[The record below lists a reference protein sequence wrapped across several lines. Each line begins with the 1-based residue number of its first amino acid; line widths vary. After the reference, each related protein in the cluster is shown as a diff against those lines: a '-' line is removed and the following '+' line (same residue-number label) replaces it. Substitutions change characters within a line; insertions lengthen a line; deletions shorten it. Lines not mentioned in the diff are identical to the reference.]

1 MQHSW
6 IAVLAALPLIIGA
19 APAPDRPLATSPEQA
34 ISAGEATGPIV
45 SVNFLDRLL
54 QDDKP
59 RRRTTSQRQR
69 APRQSAR
76 PPAPGLKG
84 AASSLPALA
93 TIPVPTP
100 KPASAEGAVETQ
112 APNETTP
119 ETAPVAQ
126 TPSPR
131 PEESSPASVAAG
143 GAPPTVEQPG
153 TASEPP
159 YAAEVP
165 KPLPKPAESPAT
177 PAARE
182 GSPAPANP
190 ELPAAQPA
198 PAPEKTGPDAT
209 GTPQQKAE
217 EPPPPPPPPLEKED
231 PEALKACLADLTALG
246 TKFEIRQTIVGEEPG
261 CGIEQPIAVDEI
273 LPGVKTG
280 GAEMRCET
288 ARALAHWMK
297 DNVQPAMSVAMPG
310 RHVTGIVPGSTYAC
324 RLRNSASSGKV
335 SEHARG
341 NAIDVAA
348 FKLDN
353 GETVTMKPRGEDATM
368 EGAFQRAATAT
379 ACLYFSTVLSPG
391 SDSTH
396 EDHLHLDVLDRKNG
410 YRYCR

>member
-1 MQHSW
+1 M
-6 IAVLAALPLIIGA
+6 
-19 APAPDRPLATSPEQA
+19 AP
-34 ISAGEATGPIV
+34 V
-45 SVNFLDRLL
+45 VNVNFLDRLL
-54 QDDKP
+54 QDGKP

-69 APRQSAR
+69 TPRQSAR
-76 PPAPGLKG
+76 PS
-84 AASSLPALA
+84 AARAQDGSSRLPALA

-100 KPASAEGAVETQ
+100 KPPAAQSAVEQ
-112 APNETTP
+112 RAPTETMSDTP
-119 ETAPVAQ
+119 PVAPAHATAPDA
-126 TPSPR
+126 S
-131 PEESSPASVAAG
+131 ESTSAPKGAAPA
-143 GAPPTVEQPG
+143 PTVEQPG

-159 YAAEVP
+159 HPAEVP
-165 KPLPKPAESPAT
+165 KPLPKPVEERPAAPPAEDSAT
-177 PAARE
+177 PSPGAATP
-182 GSPAPANP
+182 PADK
-190 ELPAAQPA
+190 AQPA
-198 PAPEKTGPDAT
+198 PAPTQPEPDTTGKPE
-209 GTPQQKAE
+209 QKAE
-217 EPPPPPPPPLEKED
+217 EPTSPPPPPLEKED

-246 TKFEIRQTIVGEEPG
+246 TKFETKPAIIGEEPG

-288 ARALAHWMK
+288 AHALAHWMK

-310 RHVTGIVPGSTYAC
+310 RRVTGIVPGSTYAC
-324 RLRNSASSGKV
+324 RLRNSASTGKV

-353 GETVTMKPRGEDATM
+353 GETFTMKPRNEDSTL

-391 SDSTH
+391 SDAAH
-396 EDHLHLDVLDRKNG
+396 EDHLHLDVLDRRNG